1 MLARD
6 LEKKQNLA
14 APDTLQRG
22 EMMQH
27 GVKDFLKGFPALAA
41 EVTII
46 DTSASP

>member
-6 LEKKQNLA
+6 LEKKHNLA

-27 GVKDFLKGFPALAA
+27 GVTDSLMGFPALTA

-46 DTSASP
+46 DTLASP

>member
-6 LEKKQNLA
+6 LEKKHNFA

-27 GVKDFLKGFPALAA
+27 DFLKEFPALTA